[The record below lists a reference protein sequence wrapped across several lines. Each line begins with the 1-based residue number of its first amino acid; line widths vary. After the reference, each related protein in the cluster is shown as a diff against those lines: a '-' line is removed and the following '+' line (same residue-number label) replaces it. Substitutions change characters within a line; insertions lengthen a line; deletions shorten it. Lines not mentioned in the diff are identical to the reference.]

1 MYVSERGKETEKKYI
16 HQKWGWKEILHYG
29 ETLRQI
35 REYEEVFED
44 KLEDDVKIQLLGYQM
59 NCTETINIKQNDYVN
74 EKDFY
79 HARCLLVMN
88 FIVVIC
94 SHI

>member
-44 KLEDDVKIQLLGYQM
+44 KLEDDVKIQLLGY
-59 NCTETINIKQNDYVN
+59 
-74 EKDFY
+74 
-79 HARCLLVMN
+79 
-88 FIVVIC
+88 
-94 SHI
+94 

>member
-16 HQKWGWKEILHYG
+16 HQKWVWKEILHYG

-44 KLEDDVKIQLLGYQM
+44 KLEDDVKIQLLGY
-59 NCTETINIKQNDYVN
+59 
-74 EKDFY
+74 
-79 HARCLLVMN
+79 
-88 FIVVIC
+88 
-94 SHI
+94 